1 MNTKNLLSLLPL
13 CLSLLICATPIDCE
27 AQFLKK
33 LSKGLE
39 KVNKGLEKA
48 NKSLDNL
55 NKSQK
60 QKSEQSKEDNDNSTN
75 QEEAQSQQP
84 QQENATPSTID
95 HTEETQ
101 VESDEFDPIYMR
113 FMQANPIHIKVPSKI
128 ISEAHEGI
136 FSVLYDNKY
145 SFWRVTGEE
154 LFKLEWESC
163 PTYNIKHEDREP
175 IFNDGVCGVRSATP
189 DQNGVKA
196 IHLLYT
202 DGTTKKL
209 DPSYTEISHFKDGLA
224 IVRQKKIGEREK
236 YFYINTKGEIQNGY
250 PKITGS
256 NDRSMRPLKD
266 NRRVFFSGDYNT
278 PGAGCVDSDG
288 TVVIPPGKF
297 KTIEDFSEGYAWALD
312 RKEKKWVLINT
323 QGRVVLDMNLHQDYY
338 KKPSDVKSAMFYI
351 NKANSDY
358 THYYTYYDLFGN
370 VKGSCYSGASFH
382 DGLAYIVPE
391 SNSDVTIVDRD
402 FLKQSEFDFDT
413 MQPCEVGEIEFNE
426 SHTAIYNDGGKSYIL
441 SPSGILI
448 KSWHSK
454 KDYDHI
460 VSFDNYRKGG
470 YARVNEILLNDK
482 YYTGFM
488 NLNGEL
494 VLIISEI
501 ER

>member
-1 MNTKNLLSLLPL
+1 MNKKNLPSLLTL
-13 CLSLLICATPIDCE
+13 CLTLLLCAAPIDCE

-48 NKSLDNL
+48 NKELDEL

-60 QKSEQSKEDNDNSTN
+60 QKREESNANNANSTN
-75 QEEAQSQQP
+75 QEDSQP
-84 QQENATPSTID
+84 QQANPTPTTID
-95 HTEETQ
+95 HTKETP

-113 FMQANPIHIKVPSKI
+113 FMQANPIYIKVPSAI

-145 SFWRVTGEE
+145 AFYRVTGEK
-154 LFKLEWESC
+154 LFDLDWEECS
-163 PTYNIKHEDREP
+163 TYNIKQEDREP
-175 IFNDGVCGVRSATP
+175 IFNDGVCGVRCATP
-189 DQNGVKA
+189 DENGNKV
-196 IHLLYT
+196 IHLLFT

-209 DPSYTEISHFKDGLA
+209 DPSFKEISHFKDGLA
-224 IVRQKKIGEREK
+224 IVKQKNIGEREK
-236 YFYINTKGEIQNGY
+236 YFYINTKGEIQKGY

-256 NDRSMRPLKD
+256 TDRSMRPLND
-266 NRRVFFSGDYNT
+266 NRRVFFSGDYNL

-288 TVVIPPGKF
+288 TVVIPSGKY
-297 KTIEDFSEGYAWALD
+297 KIIEDFSEGYAWALD
-312 RKEKKWVLINT
+312 NKEKKWVLINT

-338 KKPSDVKSAMFYI
+338 RKPSDVKCAMFYI

-382 DGLAYIVPE
+382 EGLAYIVPE

-402 FLKQSEFDFDT
+402 FLKQCDFDFDK
-413 MQPCEVGEIEFNE
+413 MQPCEVDEIEFNE
-426 SHTAIYNDGGKSYIL
+426 SHTATYNDGGKSYIL

-448 KSWHSK
+448 ESWHSK
-454 KDYDHI
+454 KGYDHI

-470 YARVNEILLNDK
+470 YARINEILLNEK
-482 YYTGFM
+482 YYKGFM
-488 NLNGEL
+488 NLAGEL